1 MILGKKNKRFWNF
14 KSLDEKTGELT
25 LYGEI
30 SNETWWGDEVTP
42 KEFKSDLDNLGEI
55 DTLNIYINSP
65 GGDVFAGQT
74 IYSILKR
81 HKAHKNVYI
90 DGLAASIAS
99 VIAMAGNTIF
109 MPKNAMMMIHNPWT
123 VGMGNADEFRKLA
136 EDLDK
141 IRESLIAA
149 YENLGTNEVKWTLEK
164 LGESVN
170 YNGELTNDGGKIS
183 ISDTGEFTLT
193 ATIIDGE
200 GRLFTHN
207 KKITITNTAPT
218 VTLTATPTRTVK
230 DGKFFVDIKATAND
244 ADGDAT
250 TLEYEGTTSDNYYSV
265 GTHTVRVRAKDI
277 AGAYSSWAEKSFT
290 IVNSAVSDID
300 IFPPSFVSSPL

>member
-1 MILGKKNKRFWNF
+1 MKLGKKNKRFWNF
-14 KSLDEKTGELT
+14 KSLDEKMGELT

-109 MPKNAMMMIHNPWT
+109 MPKNSMMMIHNPWT
-123 VGMGNADEFRKLA
+123 IGMGNASEFRKLA

-149 YENLGTNEVKWTLEK
+149 YEGH
-164 LGESVN
+164 SA
-170 YNGELTNDGGKIS
+170 LTRDYG
-183 ISDTGEFTLT
+183 
-193 ATIIDGE
+193 
-200 GRLFTHN
+200 
-207 KKITITNTAPT
+207 
-218 VTLTATPTRTVK
+218 
-230 DGKFFVDIKATAND
+230 
-244 ADGDAT
+244 
-250 TLEYEGTTSDNYYSV
+250 
-265 GTHTVRVRAKDI
+265 
-277 AGAYSSWAEKSFT
+277 
-290 IVNSAVSDID
+290 
-300 IFPPSFVSSPL
+300 

>member
-1 MILGKKNKRFWNF
+1 MKLGKKNKRFWNF

-149 YENLGTNEVKWTLEK
+149 YEGH
-164 LGESVN
+164 SA
-170 YNGELTNDGGKIS
+170 LTRDEI
-183 ISDTGEFTLT
+183 IEIMDAETWLT
-193 ATIIDGE
+193 ASECEEYGFCDVVGEEKNMAASIDKDVLARYKNTPKE
-200 GRLFTHN
+200 LI
-207 KKITITNTAPT
+207 KIE
-218 VTLTATPTRTVK
+218 
-230 DGKFFVDIKATAND
+230 ND
-244 ADGDAT
+244 
-250 TLEYEGTTSDNYYSV
+250 LE
-265 GTHTVRVRAKDI
+265 VRKQALLKQKLLI
-277 AGAYSSWAEKSFT
+277 E
-290 IVNSAVSDID
+290 
-300 IFPPSFVSSPL
+300 LEL

>member
-1 MILGKKNKRFWNF
+1 MKLGKKNKRFWNF
-14 KSLDEKTGELT
+14 KAIDKTTGELT

-30 SNETWWGDEVTP
+30 SNETWCGDEVTP
-42 KEFKSDLDNLGEI
+42 KEFKADLDNLGEI

-109 MPKNAMMMIHNPWT
+109 MPKNSMMMIHNPWT
-123 VGMGNADEFRKLA
+123 IGMGNASEFRKLA

-149 YENLGTNEVKWTLEK
+149 YEGHSALTRDEIIEIMDSETWLTASECEEYGFCDVVEEEENMAASIDVEVLERYRNTPKVFLTEEPKLEK
-164 LGESVN
+164 
-170 YNGELTNDGGKIS
+170 NGQNKERELLKQKLLI
-183 ISDTGEFTLT
+183 E
-193 ATIIDGE
+193 
-200 GRLFTHN
+200 
-207 KKITITNTAPT
+207 
-218 VTLTATPTRTVK
+218 
-230 DGKFFVDIKATAND
+230 
-244 ADGDAT
+244 
-250 TLEYEGTTSDNYYSV
+250 LE
-265 GTHTVRVRAKDI
+265 
-277 AGAYSSWAEKSFT
+277 
-290 IVNSAVSDID
+290 
-300 IFPPSFVSSPL
+300 L

>member
-1 MILGKKNKRFWNF
+1 
-14 KSLDEKTGELT
+14 LT

-149 YENLGTNEVKWTLEK
+149 YEGH
-164 LGESVN
+164 SA
-170 YNGELTNDGGKIS
+170 LTRDEI
-183 ISDTGEFTLT
+183 IEIMDAETWLT
-193 ATIIDGE
+193 ASECEEYGFCDVVGEEKNMAASIDKDVLARYKNTPKE
-200 GRLFTHN
+200 LI
-207 KKITITNTAPT
+207 KIE
-218 VTLTATPTRTVK
+218 
-230 DGKFFVDIKATAND
+230 ND
-244 ADGDAT
+244 
-250 TLEYEGTTSDNYYSV
+250 LE
-265 GTHTVRVRAKDI
+265 VRKQALLKQKLLI
-277 AGAYSSWAEKSFT
+277 E
-290 IVNSAVSDID
+290 
-300 IFPPSFVSSPL
+300 LEL

>member
-1 MILGKKNKRFWNF
+1 MELKGKKSKKFWNF
-14 KSLDEKTGELT
+14 NSLDKNQGELT

-42 KEFKSDLDNLGEI
+42 KEFKADLDNLGEI

-81 HKAHKNVYI
+81 HKAQKNVYI

-109 MPKNAMMMIHNPWT
+109 MPKNSMMMIHNPWT
-123 VGMGNADEFRKLA
+123 IGMGNSADFRKLA

-149 YENLGTNEVKWTLEK
+149 YENH
-164 LGESVN
+164 SV
-170 YNGELTNDGGKIS
+170 LTRDEI
-183 ISDTGEFTLT
+183 IEIMDAETWLT
-193 ATIIDGE
+193 ASECEEYGFCDVVGEEKTLAASIDKDVLA
-200 GRLFTHN
+200 RY
-207 KKITITNTAPT
+207 KNTPKE
-218 VTLTATPTRTVK
+218 L
-230 DGKFFVDIKATAND
+230 
-244 ADGDAT
+244 
-250 TLEYEGTTSDNYYSV
+250 
-265 GTHTVRVRAKDI
+265 
-277 AGAYSSWAEKSFT
+277 
-290 IVNSAVSDID
+290 ID
-300 IFPPSFVSSPL
+300 IENDLEVRKQELLKQKLLIELEL

>member
-1 MILGKKNKRFWNF
+1 MELKGKKNKKFWNF
-14 KSLDEKTGELT
+14 KALDKSAGELT

-42 KEFKSDLDNLGEI
+42 KEFKADLDNLGEI

-81 HKAHKNVYI
+81 HKANKNVYI

-109 MPKNAMMMIHNPWT
+109 MPKNSMMMIHNPWT
-123 VGMGNADEFRKLA
+123 IGMGNASDFRKLA

-149 YENLGTNEVKWTLEK
+149 YENQSMLTKDEIIEIMDNETWLTAKECEEYGFCHVVEEEKQIAASIDVEMLERYKNTPKGLMKESKPDNEVQ
-164 LGESVN
+164 GRN
-170 YNGELTNDGGKIS
+170 QELTKQKLLI
-183 ISDTGEFTLT
+183 E
-193 ATIIDGE
+193 
-200 GRLFTHN
+200 
-207 KKITITNTAPT
+207 
-218 VTLTATPTRTVK
+218 
-230 DGKFFVDIKATAND
+230 
-244 ADGDAT
+244 
-250 TLEYEGTTSDNYYSV
+250 LE
-265 GTHTVRVRAKDI
+265 
-277 AGAYSSWAEKSFT
+277 
-290 IVNSAVSDID
+290 
-300 IFPPSFVSSPL
+300 L

>member
-14 KSLDEKTGELT
+14 KALDEKTGELT

-123 VGMGNADEFRKLA
+123 IGMGNAKDFRKLA

-149 YENLGTNEVKWTLEK
+149 YEGH
-164 LGESVN
+164 SA
-170 YNGELTNDGGKIS
+170 LTRDEIIEIMDS
-183 ISDTGEFTLT
+183 ETWLT
-193 ATIIDGE
+193 ATECEEYGFCDVVEEEKTLAASID
-200 GRLFTHN
+200 
-207 KKITITNTAPT
+207 
-218 VTLTATPTRTVK
+218 
-230 DGKFFVDIKATAND
+230 
-244 ADGDAT
+244 
-250 TLEYEGTTSDNYYSV
+250 
-265 GTHTVRVRAKDI
+265 KDI
-277 AGAYSSWAEKSFT
+277 LVRYKNTPRELIEIENDLEARKQALLKQKLLIE
-290 IVNSAVSDID
+290 
-300 IFPPSFVSSPL
+300 LEL

>member
-14 KSLDEKTGELT
+14 KALDEKTGELT

-149 YENLGTNEVKWTLEK
+149 YEGH
-164 LGESVN
+164 SA
-170 YNGELTNDGGKIS
+170 LTRDEI
-183 ISDTGEFTLT
+183 IEIMDAETWLT
-193 ATIIDGE
+193 ASECEEYGFCDVVGEEKNMAASIDKDVLARYKNTPKE
-200 GRLFTHN
+200 LI
-207 KKITITNTAPT
+207 KIE
-218 VTLTATPTRTVK
+218 
-230 DGKFFVDIKATAND
+230 ND
-244 ADGDAT
+244 
-250 TLEYEGTTSDNYYSV
+250 LE
-265 GTHTVRVRAKDI
+265 VRKQALLKQKLLI
-277 AGAYSSWAEKSFT
+277 E
-290 IVNSAVSDID
+290 
-300 IFPPSFVSSPL
+300 LEL